1 MKSENPKIKSN
12 VIYAIAELTQ
22 NNPFGQKHF
31 LDLNILVI
39 LIPLVKSNIEEIA
52 SSALHCISSIVRQFE
67 PGCASFIEQNGL
79 ECIVEGLESAHPK
92 VFTKS
97 CFLISSLTSEHPE
110 IGEEFVKLNG
120 IEKLA
125 NCLDSVTGFDIKT
138 ESVLLALNTLIGSSE
153 GKERCKN
160 TQIYSQLISIIEN
173 NTEKPECEEML
184 QYSRNLIQ
192 CFK

>member
-1 MKSENPKIKSN
+1 MTVDVMEELHKALNILENSKDFSEDDQVEAINSIRDNIDSIDFSNNFIKIGGSNILLEKMKSENPKIKSN

-110 IGEEFVKLNG
+110 IG
-120 IEKLA
+120 
-125 NCLDSVTGFDIKT
+125 
-138 ESVLLALNTLIGSSE
+138 
-153 GKERCKN
+153 GKN
-160 TQIYSQLISIIEN
+160 I
-173 NTEKPECEEML
+173 
-184 QYSRNLIQ
+184 
-192 CFK
+192 